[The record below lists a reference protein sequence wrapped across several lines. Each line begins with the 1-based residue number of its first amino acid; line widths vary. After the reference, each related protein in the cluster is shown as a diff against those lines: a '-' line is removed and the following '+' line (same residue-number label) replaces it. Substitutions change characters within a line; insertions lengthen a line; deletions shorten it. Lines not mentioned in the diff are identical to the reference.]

1 MQRSYRKKEIIKVK
15 KIGRVRH
22 KKAASV
28 DRWGEKK
35 EERTENKKPV
45 SLTVNSLCAKEYNLI
60 VTEPHK

>member
-35 EERTENKKPV
+35 EERTENNKTSQFDRKLPV
-45 SLTVNSLCAKEYNLI
+45 CQRIQSDSYRAT
-60 VTEPHK
+60 